1 MSSLN
6 SNTTRALS
14 QTAQVIKEIWDKEIH
29 KPFYKALQS
38 AKLVNRDDGLVTAG
52 GDLVRKPFL
61 DTIDARAKSASTDVT
76 FDVPFGTAISYN
88 IDKHY
93 YSAVRIEKIAEVQS
107 SWNLQEAFRGA
118 QTEALAR
125 QIDTD
130 VLGQYASVGTTV
142 SGGASIDDADIIAV
156 VAAFDNANTPLDMRR
171 GIVGQYTKGDLL
183 NVNKYVAYDQTGKT
197 GKAVDGSSGLVS
209 SVYDMDIF
217 MSQNV
222 PVSTTGRNQFFH
234 KSALSLAEQLKPT
247 TETEKVA
254 RSLALDVV
262 VHTIYGVNVDRPA
275 SYIEVTRTTAA

>member
-1 MSSLN
+1 MSTLN
-6 SNTTRALS
+6 SNTIVSLS

-29 KPFYKALQS
+29 KPFYKALQA
-38 AKLVNRDDGLVTAG
+38 AKLVNRDDGLVSAG

-76 FDVPFGTAISYN
+76 FDVPFGTPLSYN

-107 SWNLQEAFRGA
+107 NWNLQEAFRGA
-118 QTEALAR
+118 QAEAVAR
-125 QIDTD
+125 QVDTD
-130 VLGQYASVGTTV
+130 ILGQYASAGTTV
-142 SGGASIDDADIIAV
+142 AGGLSIDDADVLSV
-156 VAAFDNANTPLDMRR
+156 VAAFDAANTPMDMRR
-171 GIVGQYTKGDLL
+171 GIIGAGAKNDLL

-197 GKAVDGSSGLVS
+197 GVAVAGGMVS
-209 SVYDMDIF
+209 TVYDMDIY

-222 PVSTTGRNQFFH
+222 PVSTTGREQFFH
-234 KSALSLAEQLKPT
+234 KSALSLAEQLAPT

-262 VHTIYGVNVDRPA
+262 LHTIYGINVDRA
-275 SYIEVTRTTAA
+275 GSYIQVTRTTAA